1 MSFFTFFGMLITG
14 SAFSF
19 GLLFLFKNKKLPGIL
34 LLVLS
39 VVFYIAY
46 VYIASAYFT

>member
-1 MSFFTFFGMLITG
+1 MNFVTFFGMLITG

-19 GLLFLFKNKKLPGIL
+19 GLLLLFKNKKLPGIL
-34 LLVLS
+34 LLILS

-46 VYIASAYFT
+46 LYIASAYFT

>member
-1 MSFFTFFGMLITG
+1 MSFLTFFALLIIG

-19 GLLFLFKNKKLPGIL
+19 GLLLLFKNRKLPGIL
-34 LLVLS
+34 MLVLS

-46 VYIASAYFT
+46 VYIASSYFT

>member
-1 MSFFTFFGMLITG
+1 MSFFTFFAMLIIG

-19 GLLFLFKNKKLPGIL
+19 GLLLLFKNKKLPGIL

-46 VYIASAYFT
+46 VNLATAYFT

>member
-1 MSFFTFFGMLITG
+1 MSFLTFFGMLITG

-19 GLLFLFKNKKLPGIL
+19 GLLLLFKNKKLPGIL

-46 VYIASAYFT
+46 VYIASAYFS

>member
-19 GLLFLFKNKKLPGIL
+19 GFLLLFKNKKMPGIL
-34 LLVLS
+34 LLLLS

-46 VYIASAYFT
+46 VYIASTYFT